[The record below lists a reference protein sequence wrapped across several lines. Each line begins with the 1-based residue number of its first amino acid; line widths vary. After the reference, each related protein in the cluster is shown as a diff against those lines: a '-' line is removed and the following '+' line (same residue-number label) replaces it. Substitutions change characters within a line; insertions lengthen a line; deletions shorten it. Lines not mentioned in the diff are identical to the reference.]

1 MSRKFALLSVA
12 MLAALM
18 NLSPVVSHAALEF
31 SAGATTGNDYE
42 DAVLGA
48 GHADGDIWGGEQG
61 SDPEIGPVGPS
72 RDEALPLI
80 NTTPIAKKPKPD
92 PAPGAGAAGWL
103 YQLGMMMEWLSASLR
118 FPIA

>member
-1 MSRKFALLSVA
+1 MSRKFALLLVA
-12 MLAALM
+12 TLAALFT
-18 NLSPVVSHAALEF
+18 LSPALSHAALEF

-48 GHADGDIWGGEQG
+48 GHAEGDIWGGEQG

-72 RDEALPLI
+72 RDESLPLI
-80 NTTPIAKKPKPD
+80 NTTPIVNKPKPD
-92 PAPGAGAAGWL
+92 PDPGAGAAGWL
-103 YQLGMMMEWLSASLR
+103 YQLGLMMEWLSASLR